1 MIGVLMVLSR
11 LALVVRILVEV
22 IVDDPMMNKF
32 G

>member
-11 LALVVRILVEV
+11 LALVVRILVEI

>member
-11 LALVVRILVEV
+11 LALVVRVLVEI